1 MEIASGPGSSAVAEK
16 AWVGRG
22 YGQGRGQASPV
33 DGHTQHGAAQRPLT
47 SAEPDSVL
55 LKAVAALVQE
65 SLVEAWTGSAARAKT
80 ASEGVKEE
88 RQARVRVTQTQ
99 VPLPPSL
106 PPPVTH

>member
-22 YGQGRGQASPV
+22 YGQGQGQASPV

-80 ASEGVKEE
+80 ASEGVEEE
-88 RQARVRVTQTQ
+88 RQARCSRRK
-99 VPLPPSL
+99 PKSPYRPPCL
-106 PPPVTH
+106 RQ